1 MTLTNRVIF
10 FTPKGVIMNRDQV
23 KGTVK
28 EAAGKV
34 QQKAGQ
40 LLGSKEQQ
48 ARGLKKQMEGHIQKT
63 AGNVKD
69 AVKKP

>member
-1 MTLTNRVIF
+1 MALTNKVRF
-10 FTPKGVIMNRDQV
+10 FTPKGVVMNRDQV
-23 KGTVK
+23 KGAVK

-34 QQKAGQ
+34 QQKTGQ
-40 LLGSKEQQ
+40 LLGSKDQQ
-48 ARGLKKQMEGHIQKT
+48 AKGLKRQMEGHIQKT

>member
-1 MTLTNRVIF
+1 MTLTNKVRF
-10 FTPKGVIMNRDQV
+10 FTSKGVVMNTDQV
-23 KGTVK
+23 KGAVK

-48 ARGLKKQMEGHIQKT
+48 ARGLKRQMEGHIQKT

>member
-1 MTLTNRVIF
+1 
-10 FTPKGVIMNRDQV
+10 MNRDQV
-23 KGTVK
+23 KGAAK

-48 ARGLKKQMEGHIQKT
+48 AKGLKRQMEGHVQKT